1 MASLPFD
8 TLEMVERLQDAGVPS
23 AQAKVQVSM
32 LAEVISS
39 ENASISDRF
48 VSKPDVIQEL
58 ASIRALIEKLNAKI
72 DISDTKS
79 DNRFEMLDAKIDS
92 KFGMLDAKIDSKFGM
107 LDAKIDANI
116 KTLDTKIDANIGMLD
131 IKIDKSASDVKSEL
145 IRWVVT
151 VGILQTALIA
161 GLVVKLAH

>member
-8 TLEMVERLQDAGVPS
+8 TLEMVERLQDAGGPS

-72 DISDTKS
+72 DISDAKS
-79 DNRFEMLDAKIDS
+79 DNRFE
-92 KFGMLDAKIDSKFGM
+92 MLDAKIDSKFGM

>member
-8 TLEMVERLQDAGVPS
+8 TLEMVERLEDAGVPT

-32 LAEVISS
+32 LAEVIRS
-39 ENASISDRF
+39 EDASISDRF
-48 VSKPDVIQEL
+48 VSKQDVIQEL
-58 ASIRALIEKLNAKI
+58 ASIRTLIEKLDAK
-72 DISDTKS
+72 T
-79 DNRFEMLDAKIDS
+79 NTRFEMLDAKIDS

-107 LDAKIDANI
+107 LDGKIDANI

-151 VGILQTALIA
+151 VGILQMALIA
-161 GLVVKLAH
+161 GLVLKLAH

>member
-8 TLEMVERLQDAGVPS
+8 TLEMVERLEIAGVPT

-32 LAEVISS
+32 LAEAIRS
-39 ENASISDRF
+39 EDASISDRF
-48 VSKPDVIQEL
+48 VSKQDVTQEL

-72 DISDTKS
+72 DS
-79 DNRFEMLDAKIDS
+79 RFEMLDAKID
-92 KFGMLDAKIDSKFGM
+92 AKIEM
-107 LDAKIDANI
+107 
-116 KTLDTKIDANIGMLD
+116 LDTKMNAKIETLD

-151 VGILQTALIA
+151 VGILQMALIA
-161 GLVVKLAH
+161 GLVLKLAH